1 MFHFLNLISHIPI
14 LSHLF
19 PTELFLD
26 NQPGRDLREKLR
38 EKERMQQ
45 EKERRLERFKSPKKN
60 RDAPSDGDEKKEK
73 ELHIT
78 PGKNILK

>member
-1 MFHFLNLISHIPI
+1 
-14 LSHLF
+14 
-19 PTELFLD
+19 
-26 NQPGRDLREKLR
+26 
-38 EKERMQQ
+38 MQQ

-78 PGKNILK
+78 PGKHVLK